1 MDLTTITQ
9 VIGQLGFPIFVAVY
23 VMVRMEK
30 ILAEIKE
37 TMDKNNT
44 LLEKIFDY
52 FIEGRDKNNEK

>member
-1 MDLTTITQ
+1 MDIN
-9 VIGQLGFPIFVAVY
+9 VISQLIAQLGFPIFVAVY

-37 TMDKNNT
+37 TLDKNNT

-52 FIEGRDKNNEK
+52 FIERRDSNDK